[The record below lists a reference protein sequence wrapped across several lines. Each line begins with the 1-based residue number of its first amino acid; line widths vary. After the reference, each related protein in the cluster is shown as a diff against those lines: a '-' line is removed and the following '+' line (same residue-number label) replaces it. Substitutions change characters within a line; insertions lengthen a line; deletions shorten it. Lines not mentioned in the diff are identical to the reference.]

1 MNVAS
6 STRKLRN
13 AVLRPFYRVVKSPRQ
28 LLRRIS
34 PAWGRVLLSKPE
46 TIERLRPF
54 QVYSSTPSPV
64 LLPNIDSA
72 NGIPFVSSDESPDTG
87 HTISFAP
94 DCVWSIKNG
103 ELVSDLRILSTGSV
117 AMDRRFH
124 LDLDFIPAR
133 GLLRSDKLL
142 WSEDTLIAC
151 WPHSWGSYYD
161 FVMLIMT
168 KLLRIEH
175 ALGPTVWQTARL
187 AYPRRH
193 AAYEREFLQAL
204 GIDEGRVID
213 TRNLGGAVGAT
224 QVVTA
229 NNHTLL
235 YPSPDDVCRFRAR
248 FAPPAGKGSRR
259 LYISR
264 AGTRR
269 VTNESELRPILHR
282 FGIEFVEDVPRS
294 LREQIDL
301 FAAASLVVGPHGA
314 AFTNIVW
321 TPPGA
326 TVLEL
331 FHHAYFPHYFYYLAR
346 VLGHDYAC
354 WIEPGGSVQS
364 DAPRRRSAPQ
374 PRYDDLHVDPD
385 GFRQLLERAVSSAAG

>member
-1 MNVAS
+1 MVNVALS
-6 STRKLRN
+6 MPKLKGALVRQ
-13 AVLRPFYRVVKSPRQ
+13 FYRVVPSPRQ

-34 PAWGRVLLSKPE
+34 PVWGRVLLSKPQ
-46 TIERLRPF
+46 TIARLKPF
-54 QVYSSTPSPV
+54 EVSVSSPLPV
-64 LLPNIDSA
+64 LLPDLDSV
-72 NGIPFVSSDESPDTG
+72 NGVPFVSSEAAQAGRRIEFEPDY
-87 HTISFAP
+87 
-94 DCVWSIKNG
+94 VWSIHKG
-103 ELVSDLRILSTGSV
+103 DFVSDLRIISTGSV
-117 AMDRRFH
+117 VLDRKVH
-124 LDLDFIPAR
+124 LDFDFIPAR

-142 WSEDTLIAC
+142 WSEEALVAC
-151 WPHSWGSYYD
+151 WSHSWGTYYD

-175 ALGPTVWQTARL
+175 ALGRTVWENAKL

-213 TRNLGGAVGAT
+213 TRRLDGAVGAP
-224 QVVTA
+224 QIVAA

-235 YPSPDDVCRFRAR
+235 YPSPDDVRRLRTR
-248 FAPPAGKGSRR
+248 FAPSAGKGSRR

-269 VTNESELRPILHR
+269 VANESELRPILDR
-282 FGIEFVEDVPRS
+282 FDIEFVQDVPRT
-294 LREQIDL
+294 LREQMDL
-301 FAAASLVVGPHGA
+301 FGAASLVVGPHGA

-331 FHHAYFPHYFYYLAR
+331 FHHAYSPHYFYYLAR

-354 WIEPGGSVQS
+354 WIEPGGSGQR
-364 DAPRRRSAPQ
+364 DASRRQRAPQ
-374 PRYDDLHVDPD
+374 PRYDDLHVHPD
-385 GFRQLLERAVSSAAG
+385 RFRQLLERAVSSAGA